1 MGLCWRQE
9 EREDWPEFDR
19 WERSRGQV
27 GRRQVGRRQVG
38 RRQVGRRQVEQ
49 GNVVGEP
56 VQRGQVK
63 DKSEND
69 QVKIHVVRGQKV
81 KEQFFERGVTERQ
94 VVGDMEMKESVHTL
108 AKCVLALK
116 CYKIARH
123 L

>member
-19 WERSRGQV
+19 WERSRG
-27 GRRQVGRRQVG
+27 QVG